1 MLLVQVKAGSEGKSH
16 QIKSS
21 CGSKVDLSEI
31 KTMSF
36 FTRVLTMECKRAL
49 ESERTYFYHAVFA
62 SRFHQLPKL
71 AGSQTLELQ
80 NDSAAAAANKGEEP
94 GAEPGLRTPRRRSR
108 VKSLHEMPGPNTLY
122 NLYEFFWKDGFGRI
136 HEIQV
141 QLTRLRNLVLTPG
154 LPSAFLFAPRTRRS
168 VTG

>member
-1 MLLVQVKAGSEGKSH
+1 MK
-16 QIKSS
+16 
-21 CGSKVDLSEI
+21 
-31 KTMSF
+31 
-36 FTRVLTMECKRAL
+36 CKRAL

-154 LPSAFLFAPRTRRS
+154 LPSAFLSAPRTRRS